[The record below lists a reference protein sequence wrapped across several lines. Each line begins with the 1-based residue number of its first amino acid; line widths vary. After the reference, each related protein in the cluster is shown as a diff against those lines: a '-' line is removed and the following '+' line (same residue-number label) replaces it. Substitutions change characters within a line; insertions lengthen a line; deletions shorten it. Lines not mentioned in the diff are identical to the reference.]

1 MPNYA
6 VGQHLHRRI
15 FLGRSAVA
23 RSALLAKAAHPR
35 RNCFGFSA
43 KPTYQKYISRRARA
57 PGRSF
62 CPPLN
67 PQTAKSRTKIS
78 LKNLVLTPALKKGG
92 GEGGEGK
99 EKKKKEKRQGRE
111 KERRKRE
118 KGEETRG
125 GAGGAADFQMF
136 QFSADAP
143 RSFSLKSHK

>member
-78 LKNLVLTPALKKGG
+78 LKNLVLTLALKKGG
-92 GEGGEGK
+92 GGEGK

-125 GAGGAADFQMF
+125 GGGRSGG
-136 QFSADAP
+136 FSNV
-143 RSFSLKSHK
+143 SIFS

>member
-92 GEGGEGK
+92 GGRGRKKRRKKKDRAGRKRGEKGRR
-99 EKKKKEKRQGRE
+99 EKKRG
-111 KERRKRE
+111 
-118 KGEETRG
+118 G